1 MQLISL
7 DITNFRVIKKAHLNF
22 PDKVIGLIGPNGAG
36 KSSIIE
42 AIAWAL
48 YGNQVARSGKEEI
61 KATYASNEEDC
72 QISLEFSVN
81 DEKYKVVR
89 RLIGKNERAE
99 VELFRGEDSESVG
112 VKETKTYIGQLL
124 GLDWRGFLS
133 SFLARQQELNALS
146 DLQPSKRR
154 DHIAGML
161 GIERLDKAIQ
171 KVKEDTRIYQEKVA
185 LLTHQLEERKRVAQQ
200 IEILSEKI
208 TNLDEPVEILKK
220 DYKEL
225 SSKFKE
231 IYKAYEIIQQ
241 KQNRWV
247 EYKVRKDAE
256 EKTLGNLL
264 AQQKK
269 LIKEKQKLL
278 NAKSE
283 SDKLTIQLIE
293 LPTIKKKLEQ
303 LRESKNSVVRRNQLT
318 EQKQE
323 LLNEQENFRSTLRKT
338 EEKFVLIENKWQT
351 FDVNLEQLFQ
361 NEQQK
366 LEQARNDYS
375 RLKSE
380 KNSLLKEINKLKK
393 QLGDISQLGPDSV
406 CDRCLRP
413 FGKDY
418 HQIKEHLKKEL
429 QKLEDDIKQKE
440 NELTNRKEAGK
451 NIKLNVD
458 ALEKKIK
465 ERYQL
470 QLEREGFKKDRTHL
484 QQQIETHKKK
494 VNQINGQLE
503 RYKDLRYDSQEFEA
517 LNVKYDELEKLQQKY
532 NRIKGSLDRL
542 LVVEEN
548 LIEFKDKIV
557 STQNNIDKYGKEIK
571 KIDFKEEDFNKTKNS
586 YLQIQNEMEES
597 KDKYLSVLKEKELTE
612 KELEGKREQL
622 NNFQKTEKELEQ
634 YRTDHFYGE
643 KLSYLLTDFRKDLI
657 ASIRP
662 SLAELSSQLFEE
674 MTDGKYNLV
683 ELDENYNLKIMDSG
697 AYFNVERFS
706 GGEKDL
712 ANLCLRLAISLAL
725 TESAGLNRSFV
736 ILDEVFGSQDNN
748 RKELILKAL
757 AKLKNRFPQILL
769 VSHVEDIKNGV
780 EEVIEVYPTGN
791 GWSEVRVNGVS
802 QV

>member
-269 LIKEKQKLL
+269 LIEEKQKLL

-323 LLNEQENFRSTLRKT
+323 LLNEQENFRSTLRET

-503 RYKDLRYDSQEFEA
+503 RYKDLKYDSQEFEA

-802 QV
+802 